1 MICSLCFL
9 ISAFKLPAARCKML
23 YVAYVFMCLYG
34 KIPVYSTEI
43 FYITIPVILWKS
55 YTVTAVCTAF
65 DLIHDESPAFIY
77 SQHSTPMMPGIRQ
90 TYFGTSISI
99 FFSFDLQE
107 VYRLLQICLQSHT
120 SYVKSCIYCCSPAA
134 SRS

>member
-1 MICSLCFL
+1 LFFIFYLLSEWILFPFLLL
-9 ISAFKLPAARCKML
+9 ISAFKLPASRCKMP

-43 FYITIPVILWKS
+43 FYITIAVILWKS
-55 YTVTAVCTAF
+55 YTTTAVCTAF
-65 DLIHDESPAFIY
+65 DLIHDKSPAFIN

-99 FFSFDLQE
+99 FFSFSAISL
-107 VYRLLQICLQSHT
+107 
-120 SYVKSCIYCCSPAA
+120 A
-134 SRS
+134 SVSIPSMDQWYLSL